1 MVVDDLLSIIRAA
14 VTDFDRVTIKGSS
27 EFVVFRE
34 MLVY

>member
-1 MVVDDLLSIIRAA
+1 MVVHDLLSVIHAA
-14 VTDFDRVTIKGSS
+14 VTDFDCVMIKDSS

>member
-1 MVVDDLLSIIRAA
+1 MVVHDLLSVIHAA
-14 VTDFDRVTIKGSS
+14 VTDFDSVTIKDSS